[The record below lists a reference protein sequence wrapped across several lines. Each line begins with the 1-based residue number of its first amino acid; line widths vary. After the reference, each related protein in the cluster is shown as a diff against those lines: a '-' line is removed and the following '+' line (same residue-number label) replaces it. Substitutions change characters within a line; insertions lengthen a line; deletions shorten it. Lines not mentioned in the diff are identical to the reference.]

1 MNKLCIIG
9 NLCADPVSRN
19 TPDGKPVCNFNVA
32 VNRRKRDANGNNV
45 ADFFRISAWG
55 ALGENCQKYLA
66 KGRKVAVAGQV
77 SVHPF
82 LGQDG
87 TAKATIEVFAEE
99 VEFLSPV
106 GTGTQTQEQAPAAA
120 PEIPV
125 NMTPVETDEL
135 PF

>member
-1 MNKLCIIG
+1 MNKTFLIG
-9 NLCADPVSRN
+9 NLTGDPQSRQ
-19 TPDGKPVCNFNVA
+19 TPDGKNVCNFSIA
-32 VNRRKRDANGNNV
+32 VNRRKRDANGNNI

-99 VEFLSPV
+99 VEFLTSV
-106 GTGTQTQEQAPAAA
+106 GTGSQATAQTAEVA

-125 NMTPVETDEL
+125 NMTPVDADL

>member
-1 MNKLCIIG
+1 MNKTFLIG
-9 NLCADPVSRN
+9 NLTGDPQSRQ
-19 TPDGKPVCNFNVA
+19 TPDGKNVCNFSIA
-32 VNRRKRDANGNNV
+32 VNRRKRDASGNNI

-66 KGRKVAVAGQV
+66 KGKKVAVTGQV

-106 GTGTQTQEQAPAAA
+106 GTGTQTQEQTPAAA

-125 NMTPVETDEL
+125 NMTPVDESL

>member
-1 MNKLCIIG
+1 MNKTFLIG
-9 NLCADPVSRN
+9 NLTGDPQSRQ
-19 TPDGKPVCNFNVA
+19 TPDGKNVCNFSIA

-99 VEFLSPV
+99 VEFLTPV
-106 GTGTQTQEQAPAAA
+106 GTGPQAPAQTAEAA

-125 NMTPVETDEL
+125 NMTPVDADL